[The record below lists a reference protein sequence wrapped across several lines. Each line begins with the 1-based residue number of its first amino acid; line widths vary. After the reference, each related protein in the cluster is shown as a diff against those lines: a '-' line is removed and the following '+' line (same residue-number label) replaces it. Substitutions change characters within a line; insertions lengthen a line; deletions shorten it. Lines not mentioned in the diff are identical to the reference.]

1 MEDEQLIK
9 NAHRINLTIWIA
21 IISFIVVLTMITFF
35 IDSMSPIQ
43 PVEGANQINQFAF
56 LLAVVL
62 AFAILIFKRTLFM
75 PEKILAKYKHESAE
89 LLTTLCL
96 NQIRKNYIIEWAMGE
111 AICILG
117 FVNYILTANRQY
129 FLVFAV
135 VSIYSVLINM
145 PRIALLKRCAEPN
158 QAYS

>member
-1 MEDEQLIK
+1 MEDEQIFK
-9 NAHRINLTIWIA
+9 DAHRINITIWVA
-21 IISFIVVLTMITFF
+21 IIAFIVVLSLMTFL
-35 IDSMSPIQ
+35 IDSMSPLQ
-43 PVEGANQINQFAF
+43 PVDGADQINQFAF

-75 PEKILAKYKHESAE
+75 PEKIQAKYKHESGE
-89 LLTTLCL
+89 LLRTLCL
-96 NQIRKNYIIEWAMGE
+96 TQIRKNYIIVWAMGE

-117 FVNYILTANRQY
+117 FANYILTANRQY

-145 PRIALLKRCAEPN
+145 PRIALLKRCGEPN
-158 QAYS
+158 QIYT